1 MIAFTRLTTIDMF
14 GCIGGS
20 LGAATGV
27 ILLALALNIFLL
39 ATFPF
44 TLDDGMPDANT
55 ISKSSATYWN
65 YLIPLTVIFVTFPQA
80 VTRSAGLS
88 NEKSPTEAMGAYW
101 GLFHIFQGT
110 MAFTT
115 SPNAPNCSSCPSR

>member
-39 ATFPF
+39 R
-44 TLDDGMPDANT
+44 
-55 ISKSSATYWN
+55 
-65 YLIPLTVIFVTFPQA
+65 
-80 VTRSAGLS
+80 TRR
-88 NEKSPTEAMGAYW
+88 T
-101 GLFHIFQGT
+101 
-110 MAFTT
+110 
-115 SPNAPNCSSCPSR
+115 